1 MQSLRWKRTSPQSL
15 SCHHE
20 LVGGIG
26 HQRSE
31 PAETVMRMH
40 MQGAGIFLA
49 EVVANER

>member
-1 MQSLRWKRTSPQSL
+1 LL

-31 PAETVMRMH
+31 LAETVMRVDI
-40 MQGAGIFLA
+40 QAAGSFGA
-49 EVVANER
+49 EESR